1 MRHRTFRKVNQFMQ
15 RKMMLRLLRSAF
27 WLCLVGPAFIMNTS
41 CSDSD
46 EDKYLYW
53 EGETTNTHFL
63 EIETKV
69 DMGSIFTVQDMLAA
83 AGQDGN
89 LYLWDWGDLNIEPK
103 IIELDSQLLW
113 LPRWNRD
120 TPLSDNKVYAL
131 LTQKWIV
138 HPSHDDVD
146 MVLNDDLNLIV
157 REVEGQKEVN
167 RWTVKGFFCEQLR
180 STRNG
185 RFVAVFLDDDM
196 DSWVKGVSRRD
207 DQRGYRLGV
216 IGPSPT
222 DIRWL
227 PTFFRKDWS
236 LPRPEAVAASEDG
249 NYVCIVGMGNIGG
262 GWIMLADVVRKKV
275 VWEKNPKRE
284 ELPYSQWW
292 TVCFNDVCFSPDGKC
307 IYVAGNSGLYCFES
321 STGKVIK
328 QWPRPYAISVA
339 VSPDERLVAFG
350 ELYDHKV
357 YICDVNSA
365 NPIGIP
371 ILRFNTDQYSVCSLT
386 FSPDSKFLATEGTLN
401 TNIKIWKMPPPAM
414 ETKTAAQKN
423 E

>member
-1 MRHRTFRKVNQFMQ
+1 MIISYFRSKKIPLGLFFALLLLGLVYHIWFIRFLN
-15 RKMMLRLLRSAF
+15 MLL
-27 WLCLVGPAFIMNTS
+27 P
-41 CSDSD
+41 D

-53 EGETTNTHFL
+53 EGETTDKYFL
-63 EIETKV
+63 EIETK
-69 DMGSIFTVQDMLAA
+69 DMGSIFSVQDMLGA

-89 LYLWDWGDLNIEPK
+89 LYLWDWKDFSK
-103 IIELDSQLLW
+103 DCKVIELDSKLYW
-113 LPRWNRD
+113 LPRGDRD
-120 TPLSDNKVYAL
+120 TSLLSHNKVYAL
-131 LTQKWIV
+131 LTKKWIV
-138 HPSHDDVD
+138 HPSHDDDVP
-146 MVLNDDLNLIV
+146 MVLKDDLNLIF
-157 REVEGQKEVN
+157 RDAEKQEEVN
-167 RWTVKGFFCEQLR
+167 RWTVEGWYCKQLR

-185 RFVAVFLDDDM
+185 RFVAVLLDDDS
-196 DSWVKGVSRRD
+196 DNWVEGVSRRG

-275 VWEKNPKRE
+275 VWEKNSKRE

-292 TVCFNDVCFSPDGKC
+292 TVCFNDVCFSPDGKR

-328 QWPRPYAISVA
+328 QWPRPYALSVA
-339 VSPDERLVAFG
+339 VSSDERLVVFS
-350 ELYDHKV
+350 ELYYGKV
-357 YICDVNSA
+357 YVCDVNSA

-371 ILRFNTDQYSVCSLT
+371 ILRFNTGQNSVCSLT
-386 FSPDSKFLATEGTLN
+386 FSPDSKFLATEGELN
-401 TNIKIWKMPPPAM
+401 TNIKIWKMPPPVV
-414 ETKTAAQKN
+414 ENTVEK
-423 E
+423 